1 MSGHPQGGRNDY
13 DDGYG
18 QNHNQAQ
25 PQAQGQAQQ
34 GQDGYYHDDQY
45 GQYHDDARGQG
56 QGQGQ
61 YQQQGDAYYDESA
74 YYDGQNNGQYQQ
86 NGYYDDRNQQGYQ
99 DEYYNDQYY
108 DQGGAQDG
116 YGGQPR
122 RRNHDSE
129 EDSETFSDFTMR
141 SDMARATDMDY
152 YGRGDERYNSYNE
165 GNNRGY
171 RPPSSQVSYSGNRSS
186 GASTPIYGMDY
197 SNALPAGQRSRE
209 PYPAWTAEAQIPC
222 TKEEIEDIFLD
233 LTAKFGF
240 QRDSMRNMY
249 DHFMTLL
256 DSRASRMP
264 PNQALLSLH
273 ADYIGG
279 ENANYRRWYF
289 AAHLDLDD
297 AVGFANMNLGK
308 ANRRTRKAR
317 KAAKKKASE
326 NPANEE
332 ETLDAYEGD
341 NSLEAAEYR
350 WKTRMNRMSQHD
362 RVRQIALYLLCW
374 GEANQVRFMPELM
387 CFIFKCAD
395 DYLNSPAGQAQTEPI
410 EEFTYLNQIITPLYQ
425 YCRDQGYEIQDGKY
439 VRRERD
445 HAQIIGYDDINQLF
459 WYPEGLERIVFED
472 KSRMVDLPP
481 AERFLK
487 LKDVLWKKVFF
498 KTYYESRSWFHM
510 IINFNRIWVI
520 HFTSFWFY
528 TAYNS
533 QPVYTKGYEQQQ
545 DQKPEKAAI
554 LSAVALGGTI
564 ASLIQIIATLCEW
577 SYVPRKWAG
586 AQHLTKR
593 LFFLLAVFAVN
604 VGPSVYIF
612 GLGKRTGMIADI
624 LGGVQFAV
632 ALITFIFFSLM
643 PIGGLFGSYL
653 TKNSRKYVASQTFT
667 ASYPRLKGNDMW
679 MSYGLWVLVF
689 AAKLAESYFFLTLSI
704 KDPIRILA
712 HMTKPICLGDAIFG
726 NILCQY
732 QPRILLGLMYFMD
745 LILFFLDSYLW
756 YIIANMLFSVA
767 RSFYL
772 GVSIWTPWRN
782 IFSRLPKRIYSK
794 VLATTDMEIKYKPKV
809 LISQIWNAVVIS
821 MYREHLLAIDHVQ
834 KLLYHQ
840 VPSEQ
845 EGKRTLRAPT
855 FFVSQ
860 EDHSFKTEF
869 FPAQS
874 EAERR
879 ISFFAQSLSTPI
891 PEPLPVD
898 NMPTF
903 TVLIPHYGEK
913 ILLSLREIIREDEPY
928 SRVTL
933 LEYLKQ
939 LHPHEW
945 DCFVKDTKILAD
957 ETSQFNGDDE
967 KNEKDTAKSKIDDLP
982 FYCIGFKSAAPEY
995 TLRTR
1000 IWASL
1005 RSQTLYRTISGFMN
1019 YSRAIKLLYRVE
1031 NPEVVQM
1038 FGGNSDKLER
1048 ELERMARRK
1057 YKICV
1062 SMQRYAKFN
1071 KEERENTEFL
1081 LRAYP
1086 DLQIAYLDEE
1096 PPVNEGDEPRI
1107 YSALIDGH
1115 SEIME
1120 NGMRR
1125 PKFRIQL
1132 SGNPILGDGKS
1143 DNQNHSIIFYRGEY
1157 IQLIDA
1163 NQDNYLEECLKIRS
1177 VLAEFEEMTTDNVSP
1192 YTPGIP
1198 NPNFNPVAILGAR
1211 EYIFSENIG
1220 ILGDIAAGKE
1230 QTFGTMF
1237 ARTLAQIGGK
1247 LHYGHPDFLNG
1258 IFMTTRGGVS
1268 KAQKGLHLNEDI
1280 YAGMNALLRGG
1291 RIKHCEYYQ
1300 CGKGRDLGFG
1310 SVLNFTTKIGTGM
1323 GEQMLSREY
1332 YYMGTQL
1339 PLDRFL
1345 SFFYAHPGFHI
1356 NNMFIMLSVQCFM
1369 FVLLNL
1375 GALHHETIL
1384 CAFNKDI
1391 PITDPQWPNG
1401 CANLV
1406 PVFDW
1411 VARCIISIFIVFF
1424 ISFVP
1429 LVVQELTERGFWRA
1443 ATRLAKHFSSG
1454 SPFFEV
1460 FVTQI
1465 YANSLHTN
1473 LSFGGARY
1481 IGTGRGFATARIPF
1495 GILYS
1500 RFAGPSI
1507 YIGARSLMILLFAS
1521 ITVWGPWLIYFWA
1534 SLLSLCL
1541 APFLFNPHQFSWD
1554 DFFIDYREYLRWLSR
1569 GNTRSHSA
1577 SWIGYC
1583 RLSRTRLTGY
1593 KRKVLGD
1600 PTAKLSGDVPRA
1612 KFTNIFFSE
1621 ILGPFVLVL
1630 ITIVPY
1636 LFINAQTGVTDK
1648 RNKTL
1653 ETGNLP
1659 EPKASG
1665 ALVRIG
1671 LIAFGPIAVNAAIL
1685 LGLFALACCAGPLL
1699 SMCCKKFG
1707 AVLAAIAHAIAVIM
1721 LLIFFVVMV
1730 FLEGFSF
1737 ARALSG
1743 MIAVVAIQRFFFKL
1757 IVSLALTR
1765 EFKADTSNIA
1775 WWTGKWYTMGWHTIS
1790 QPGREFLCKIVELG
1804 MFAADF
1810 ILGHVLLF
1818 FMLPVLLLPYADK
1831 FHSVMLFWLRPSRQI
1846 RPPIYSL
1853 KQTKLRKRRVI
1864 RYAILYFLLLVVFL
1878 ALVVGPVVVGG
1889 KLKFALPKLPMEI
1902 LQPTGYNNNNTNASP
1917 TGSCRGPC
1925 PVFQGEDGAG
1935 GGGGAAR
1942 NTDTSGSNKFRRP
1955 SKVHLEIVIGHHK
1968 DYTST
1973 PHSIMDLQEVQNATA
1988 RFLNDANVHFQR
2000 IPGSAIA
2007 VRYIKSSYQND
2018 PVRSAIEL
2026 FLFLFAVRY
2035 LLAPKYSTLKKVQL
2049 SDAEIDELV
2058 DDWTPEPLVAPPT
2071 AFEELDNEKRP
2082 VIVGPT
2088 GPKVKLS
2095 TGRTVTNLA
2104 SYNYYNFIANETL
2117 KEKAIQ
2123 TLRTYGVGPCGPPGF
2138 YGTQDVH
2145 IKTESDVAA
2154 HLGVPACIIYAQ
2166 SFSTISSVIP
2176 SFSKRGDIIV
2186 ADKAVNFAVRKGIQI
2201 SRSTVRWYEHN
2212 DMEDLQKVLQKVVK
2226 EQAKK
2231 PLTRRF
2237 IITEGLFENTGD
2249 SVDLPQL
2256 ITLKLKYKFRL
2267 ILDETWS
2274 YGVLGRTGRGLT
2286 EAQNVDAA
2294 EVDMIIGS
2302 LSGPLC
2308 AAGGFCAGNEEVV
2321 EHQRISS
2328 ASYTYSA
2335 ALPALLA
2342 TTASETIALLQEQP
2356 EILVGLRENVRALR
2370 AQLDPRSDWV
2380 VSTSSADNPMVLL
2393 TLKEDVVEARKLSLD
2408 DQNQI
2413 FRDVVDECLANGV
2426 LITRVKAFPLGL
2438 GVNPRDAEWQ
2448 PLPTLK
2454 VCVSSGLT
2462 KKEVEKAG
2470 TVIRHAI
2477 TKIVAKRK

>member
-1 MSGHPQGGRNDY
+1 MSGHPQGAQY

-18 QNHNQAQ
+18 QGH
-25 PQAQGQAQQ
+25 Q
-34 GQDGYYHDDQY
+34 GQDSYYQDEQY
-45 GQYHDDARGQG
+45 GQYHDDRRGAPA
-56 QGQGQ
+56 
-61 YQQQGDAYYDESA
+61 YQDQQAGDAYYDESA
-74 YYDGQNNGQYQQ
+74 YYDGQGHAQGHYQQ
-86 NGYYDDRNQQGYQ
+86 DGYYDDRAQSGYQQ

-108 DQGGAQDG
+108 DQGGAHAG
-116 YGGQPR
+116 YDQGGKPR
-122 RRNHDSE
+122 RPHDSE

-152 YGRGDERYNSYNE
+152 YGRGDERYNSYN
-165 GNNRGY
+165 GGDGNRGY
-171 RPPSSQVSYSGNRSS
+171 RPPSSQISYGGNRSS

-197 SNALPAGQRSRE
+197 TNALPAGQRSRE
-209 PYPAWTAEAQIPC
+209 PYPAWTTEAQIPC
-222 TKEEIEDIFLD
+222 TKEEVEDIFLE

-249 DHFMTLL
+249 DHLMTLL
-256 DSRASRMP
+256 DSRASRMS

-297 AVGFANMNLGK
+297 AVGFANMKLGK
-308 ANRRTRKAR
+308 AGRKTRKAR
-317 KAAKKKASE
+317 RAAKKKAGD
-326 NPANEE
+326 NPGNEQ
-332 ETLDAYEGD
+332 ETLDALEGD

-350 WKTRMNRMSQHD
+350 WKTRMNRMSQQE

-374 GEANQVRFMPELM
+374 GEANQVRFVPECL

-395 DYLNSPAGQAQTEPI
+395 DYLNSPAGQANTEPV
-410 EEFTYLNQIITPLYQ
+410 EEFTYLNNIITPLYQ
-425 YCRDQGYEIQDGKY
+425 FCRDQGYEIQDGKY
-439 VRRERD
+439 IRRERD
-445 HAQIIGYDDINQLF
+445 HAAIIGYDDINQLF
-459 WYPEGLERIVFED
+459 WYPEGIERIVMED
-472 KSRMVDLPP
+472 KTRIVDLPP
-481 AERFLK
+481 AERYSK
-487 LKDVLWKKVFF
+487 LKDVVWKKVFF
-498 KTYYESRSWFHM
+498 KTYYERRSWGHM
-510 IINFNRIWVI
+510 LVNFNRIWVI
-520 HFTSFWFY
+520 HISAFWFY
-528 TAYNS
+528 ISYNAR
-533 QPVYTKGYEQQQ
+533 PIYTKNYQQQ
-545 DQKPEKAAI
+545 LDNQPERAAT
-554 LSAVALGGTI
+554 LSAVALGGGI
-564 ASLIQIIATLCEW
+564 ASLIQILATLMEW
-577 SYVPRKWAG
+577 AYVPRKWAG

-593 LFFLLAVFAVN
+593 LLFLLLAFAVN

-612 GLGKRTGMIADI
+612 LINRSDRIAGVLGV
-624 LGGVQFAV
+624 VQFIV
-632 ALITFIFFSLM
+632 ALFTYAFFSVM
-643 PIGGLFGSYL
+643 PLGALFGSYL
-653 TKNSRKYVASQTFT
+653 TRNSRQYVASQTFT
-667 ASYPRLKGNDMW
+667 ASFPRLKGNDMW
-679 MSYGLWVLVF
+679 MSYGLWVMVF
-689 AAKLAESYFFLTLSI
+689 AAKLAESYFFLALSF
-704 KDPIRILA
+704 KDPIRILS
-712 HMTKPICLGDAIFG
+712 HMKQPSCVGDT
-726 NILCQY
+726 ILKDYLCKY
-732 QPRILLGLMYFMD
+732 QPRILLGLMFFTD
-745 LILFFLDSYLW
+745 LVLFFLDTYLW
-756 YIIANMLFSVA
+756 YIILNMLFSVS

-903 TVLIPHYGEK
+903 TVLIPHYSEK

-957 ETSQFNGDDE
+957 ETSQFNGDYE
-967 KNEKDTAKSKIDDLP
+967 KSEKDTAKTKIDDLP

-1062 SMQRYAKFN
+1062 SMQRYAKFS

-1115 SEIME
+1115 SEIMD

-1163 NQDNYLEECLKIRS
+1163 NQDNYLEQCLKIRS

-1198 NPNFNPVAILGAR
+1198 SPKFNPVAILGAR

-1220 ILGDIAAGKE
+1220 ILGDVAAGKE
-1230 QTFGTMF
+1230 QTFGTLF

-1280 YAGMNALLRGG
+1280 YAGMTALLRGG

-1332 YYMGTQL
+1332 YYLGTQL

-1356 NNMFIMLSVQCFM
+1356 NNLFIMLSVQCFM

-1375 GALHHETIL
+1375 GALKHETIV
-1384 CAFNKDI
+1384 CSYDKNI
-1391 PITDPQWPNG
+1391 PITDPLWPNG
-1401 CANLV
+1401 CANLT

-1411 VARCIISIFIVFF
+1411 VTRCIVSIFIVFF
-1424 ISFVP
+1424 VSFVP

-1443 ATRLAKHFSSG
+1443 ATRLAKHFSSA

-1465 YANSLHTN
+1465 YSNALHTD

-1507 YIGARSLMILLFAS
+1507 YIGARSLMMLLFATL
-1521 ITVWGPWLIYFWA
+1521 TVWGPWLVYFWL
-1534 SLLSLCL
+1534 SLLALCVS
-1541 APFLFNPHQFSWD
+1541 PFLFNPHQFSWD

-1593 KRKVLGD
+1593 KRKALGD
-1600 PTAKLSGDVPRA
+1600 PTSKLSGDIPRA
-1612 KFTNIFFSE
+1612 SFGNIFLSE
-1621 ILGPFVLVL
+1621 IVGPLFLVA
-1630 ITIVPY
+1630 ITLVPY
-1636 LFINAQTGVTDK
+1636 LFINAQTGVKLSTHIQDNPTDF
-1648 RNKTL
+1648 ND
-1653 ETGNLP
+1653 
-1659 EPKASG
+1659 ASKIKPTASLIRV
-1665 ALVRIG
+1665 ALV
-1671 LIAFGPIAVNAAIL
+1671 AFGPIAVNAGVAAVF
-1685 LGLFALACCAGPLL
+1685 FAMACCMGPLL

-1707 AVLAAIAHAIAVIM
+1707 AVLAAIAHAIAVIS
-1721 LLIFFVVMV
+1721 LFAFFEVMM

-1737 ARALSG
+1737 TKALAG
-1743 MIAVVAIQRFFFKL
+1743 MIAVVAIQRFFYKL
-1757 IVSLALTR
+1757 IISLALTR
-1765 EFKADTSNIA
+1765 EFKADTANIA
-1775 WWTGKWYTMGWHTIS
+1775 WWTGKWYTMGWHTIT
-1790 QPGREFLCKIVELG
+1790 QPGREFLCKITELG
-1804 MFAADF
+1804 LFAADF
-1810 ILGHVLLF
+1810 MLGHFILF
-1818 FMLPVLLLPYADK
+1818 VMLPVIVIPYADK

-1864 RYAILYFLLLVVFL
+1864 RYAILYFVLLVVFL
-1878 ALVVGPVVVGG
+1878 VLIVGPVIITKFNV
-1889 KLKFALPKLPMEI
+1889 LKSFKVKVPMDL
-1902 LQPTGYNNNNTNASP
+1902 LQPTGLNNNDTLSIV
-1917 TGSCRGPC
+1917 TGTCIGGKC
-1925 PVFQGEDGAG
+1925 PLQPGVDAQATGDA
-1935 GGGGAAR
+1935 AAR
-1942 NTDTSGSNKFRRP
+1942 
-1955 SKVHLEIVIGHHK
+1955 L
-1968 DYTST
+1968 
-1973 PHSIMDLQEVQNATA
+1973 A
-1988 RFLNDANVHFQR
+1988 RFL
-2000 IPGSAIA
+2000 
-2007 VRYIKSSYQND
+2007 
-2018 PVRSAIEL
+2018 
-2026 FLFLFAVRY
+2026 
-2035 LLAPKYSTLKKVQL
+2035 
-2049 SDAEIDELV
+2049 
-2058 DDWTPEPLVAPPT
+2058 
-2071 AFEELDNEKRP
+2071 AF
-2082 VIVGPT
+2082 
-2088 GPKVKLS
+2088 
-2095 TGRTVTNLA
+2095 
-2104 SYNYYNFIANETL
+2104 
-2117 KEKAIQ
+2117 
-2123 TLRTYGVGPCGPPGF
+2123 
-2138 YGTQDVH
+2138 
-2145 IKTESDVAA
+2145 
-2154 HLGVPACIIYAQ
+2154 
-2166 SFSTISSVIP
+2166 
-2176 SFSKRGDIIV
+2176 
-2186 ADKAVNFAVRKGIQI
+2186 
-2201 SRSTVRWYEHN
+2201 
-2212 DMEDLQKVLQKVVK
+2212 
-2226 EQAKK
+2226 
-2231 PLTRRF
+2231 
-2237 IITEGLFENTGD
+2237 
-2249 SVDLPQL
+2249 
-2256 ITLKLKYKFRL
+2256 
-2267 ILDETWS
+2267 
-2274 YGVLGRTGRGLT
+2274 
-2286 EAQNVDAA
+2286 
-2294 EVDMIIGS
+2294 
-2302 LSGPLC
+2302 
-2308 AAGGFCAGNEEVV
+2308 
-2321 EHQRISS
+2321 
-2328 ASYTYSA
+2328 
-2335 ALPALLA
+2335 
-2342 TTASETIALLQEQP
+2342 
-2356 EILVGLRENVRALR
+2356 
-2370 AQLDPRSDWV
+2370 
-2380 VSTSSADNPMVLL
+2380 
-2393 TLKEDVVEARKLSLD
+2393 
-2408 DQNQI
+2408 
-2413 FRDVVDECLANGV
+2413 
-2426 LITRVKAFPLGL
+2426 
-2438 GVNPRDAEWQ
+2438 
-2448 PLPTLK
+2448 
-2454 VCVSSGLT
+2454 
-2462 KKEVEKAG
+2462 
-2470 TVIRHAI
+2470 
-2477 TKIVAKRK
+2477 

>member
-1 MSGHPQGGRNDY
+1 
-13 DDGYG
+13 
-18 QNHNQAQ
+18 
-25 PQAQGQAQQ
+25 
-34 GQDGYYHDDQY
+34 
-45 GQYHDDARGQG
+45 
-56 QGQGQ
+56 
-61 YQQQGDAYYDESA
+61 
-74 YYDGQNNGQYQQ
+74 
-86 NGYYDDRNQQGYQ
+86 
-99 DEYYNDQYY
+99 
-108 DQGGAQDG
+108 
-116 YGGQPR
+116 
-122 RRNHDSE
+122 
-129 EDSETFSDFTMR
+129 MR

-152 YGRGDERYNSYNE
+152 YGHGDERYNSYN
-165 GNNRGY
+165 GDGQRGY
-171 RPPSSQVSYSGNRSS
+171 RPPSSQVSYGGNRSS

-197 SNALPAGQRSRE
+197 TNALPAGQRSRE
-209 PYPAWTAEAQIPC
+209 PYPAWTSDAQIPC
-222 TKEEIEDIFLD
+222 TKEEIEDIFLE

-256 DSRASRMP
+256 DSRASRMS
-264 PNQALLSLH
+264 PNQAVLSLH

-297 AVGFANMNLGK
+297 AVGFANMKLGK
-308 ANRRTRKAR
+308 ASRSTRKAR
-317 KAAKKKASE
+317 RAAKKKAGDNPE
-326 NPANEE
+326 NEAA
-332 ETLDAYEGD
+332 TLEAFEGD

-350 WKTRMNRMSQHD
+350 WKTRMNRMSQQD
-362 RVRQIALYLLCW
+362 RVRQVALYLLCW
-374 GEANQVRFMPELM
+374 GEANQVRFMPECL

-395 DYLNSPAGQAQTEPI
+395 DYLNSPVGQAATETV
-410 EEFTYLNQIITPLYQ
+410 EEFTYLNNVITPLYQ

-445 HAQIIGYDDINQLF
+445 HAAIIGYDDINQLF
-459 WYPEGLERIVFED
+459 WYPEGIERIVMAD
-472 KSRMVDLPP
+472 KSRIVDLPP
-481 AERFLK
+481 AERYAK

-498 KTYYESRSWFHM
+498 KTYYERRSWGHM
-510 IINFNRIWVI
+510 LVNFNRIWII
-520 HFTSFWFY
+520 HLCAFWFY
-528 TAYNS
+528 TSYNS
-533 QPVYTKGYEQQQ
+533 RPIYTIDYQQQ
-545 DQKPEKAAI
+545 LDNQPEKAAT
-554 LSAVALGGTI
+554 LSAVALGGTV
-564 ASLIQIIATLCEW
+564 ASLIQIFATLMEW
-577 SYVPRKWAG
+577 AYVPRKWAG

-593 LFFLLAVFAVN
+593 LLFLIVVFAIN

-612 GLGKRTGMIADI
+612 LISRTGQIAII
-624 LGGVQFAV
+624 LGVVQFII
-632 ALITFIFFSLM
+632 ALITYVFFSVM
-643 PIGGLFGSYL
+643 PLGGLFGSYL
-653 TKNSRKYVASQTFT
+653 TRNSRQYVASQTFT

-679 MSYGLWVLVF
+679 MSYGLWVMVF
-689 AAKLAESYFFLTLSI
+689 AAKLAESYFFLALSF
-704 KDPIRILA
+704 KDPIRILS
-712 HMTKPICLGDAIFG
+712 HMKKPDCLGDAILQKY
-726 NILCQY
+726 LCPY
-732 QPRILLGLMYFMD
+732 QPRILLGLMFFTD
-745 LILFFLDSYLW
+745 LILFFLDTYLW
-756 YIIANMLFSVA
+756 YIILNMLFSVS

-809 LISQIWNAVVIS
+809 LISQIWNAIVIS

-903 TVLIPHYGEK
+903 TVLIPHYSEK

-957 ETSQFNGDDE
+957 ETSQFNGDYE
-967 KNEKDTAKSKIDDLP
+967 KSEKDTAKSKIDDLP

-1062 SMQRYAKFN
+1062 SMQRYAKFS

-1096 PPVNEGDEPRI
+1096 PPANEGEEPRI

-1115 SEIME
+1115 SELMD

-1125 PKFRIQL
+1125 PKFRVQL

-1143 DNQNHSIIFYRGEY
+1143 DNQNHAIIFYRGEY

-1220 ILGDIAAGKE
+1220 ILGDVAAGKE

-1280 YAGMNALLRGG
+1280 YAGMTALLRGG

-1310 SVLNFTTKIGTGM
+1310 SILNFTTKIGTGM

-1332 YYMGTQL
+1332 YYLGTQL

-1356 NNMFIMLSVQCFM
+1356 NNVFIMLSVQCFM
-1369 FVLLNL
+1369 FVLINL
-1375 GALHHETIL
+1375 GALKHETII
-1384 CAFNKDI
+1384 CRYDKDI

-1411 VARCIISIFIVFF
+1411 VTRCIVSIFIVLFVAF
-1424 ISFVP
+1424 IP
-1429 LVVQELTERGFWRA
+1429 LAVQELTERGFWRA
-1443 ATRLAKHFSSG
+1443 ATRLGKHFSSA

-1460 FVTQI
+1460 FVCQI
-1465 YANSLHTN
+1465 YSNALHTDMT
-1473 LSFGGARY
+1473 FGGARY

-1507 YIGARSLMILLFAS
+1507 YVGARSLMMLLFATL
-1521 ITVWGPWLIYFWA
+1521 TVWGPWLVYFWL
-1534 SLLSLCL
+1534 SLLALCVC
-1541 APFLFNPHQFSWD
+1541 PFLFNPHQFSWD

-1593 KRKVLGD
+1593 KRKALGD
-1600 PTAKLSGDVPRA
+1600 PSSKLSGDVPRA
-1612 KFTNIFFSE
+1612 SFANVFLAE
-1621 ILGPFVLVL
+1621 IVGPLVLVAITL
-1630 ITIVPY
+1630 IPY
-1636 LFINAQTGVTDK
+1636 LFINAQTGVADAHPANDPDDVK
-1648 RNKTL
+1648 A
-1653 ETGNLP
+1653 TG
-1659 EPKASG
+1659 S
-1665 ALVRIG
+1665 LVRVG
-1671 LIAFGPIAVNAAIL
+1671 LVAFGPIAVNAGVLA
-1685 LGLFALACCAGPLL
+1685 GFFAMACCMGPVL

-1721 LLIFFVVMV
+1721 LLAFFEVMFV
-1730 FLEGFSF
+1730 LEGFVF
-1737 ARALSG
+1737 AKALSG

-1757 IVSLALTR
+1757 IITLVLTR

-1775 WWTGKWYTMGWHTIS
+1775 WWTGKWYTMGWHTIT
-1790 QPGREFLCKIVELG
+1790 QPGREFLCKITELG

-1810 ILGHVLLF
+1810 LLGHFILF
-1818 FMLPVLLLPYADK
+1818 IMLPIIIMPWADK

-1864 RYAILYFLLLVVFL
+1864 RYAILYFVILVVLL
-1878 ALVVGPVVVGG
+1878 ALIVGPVVGG
-1889 KLKFALPKLPMEI
+1889 KYLKVASLLKSVPMDL
-1902 LQPTGYNNNNTNASP
+1902 LQPTGLSNNDTKASTTGKCINNL
-1917 TGSCRGPC
+1917 PC
-1925 PVFQGEDGAG
+1925 PGPG
-1935 GGGGAAR
+1935 GDDAAATDAAAATTDAAAR
-1942 NTDTSGSNKFRRP
+1942 
-1955 SKVHLEIVIGHHK
+1955 L
-1968 DYTST
+1968 
-1973 PHSIMDLQEVQNATA
+1973 L
-1988 RFLNDANVHFQR
+1988 RFM
-2000 IPGSAIA
+2000 
-2007 VRYIKSSYQND
+2007 
-2018 PVRSAIEL
+2018 
-2026 FLFLFAVRY
+2026 
-2035 LLAPKYSTLKKVQL
+2035 
-2049 SDAEIDELV
+2049 
-2058 DDWTPEPLVAPPT
+2058 
-2071 AFEELDNEKRP
+2071 AF
-2082 VIVGPT
+2082 
-2088 GPKVKLS
+2088 
-2095 TGRTVTNLA
+2095 
-2104 SYNYYNFIANETL
+2104 
-2117 KEKAIQ
+2117 
-2123 TLRTYGVGPCGPPGF
+2123 
-2138 YGTQDVH
+2138 
-2145 IKTESDVAA
+2145 
-2154 HLGVPACIIYAQ
+2154 
-2166 SFSTISSVIP
+2166 
-2176 SFSKRGDIIV
+2176 
-2186 ADKAVNFAVRKGIQI
+2186 
-2201 SRSTVRWYEHN
+2201 
-2212 DMEDLQKVLQKVVK
+2212 
-2226 EQAKK
+2226 
-2231 PLTRRF
+2231 
-2237 IITEGLFENTGD
+2237 
-2249 SVDLPQL
+2249 
-2256 ITLKLKYKFRL
+2256 
-2267 ILDETWS
+2267 
-2274 YGVLGRTGRGLT
+2274 
-2286 EAQNVDAA
+2286 
-2294 EVDMIIGS
+2294 
-2302 LSGPLC
+2302 
-2308 AAGGFCAGNEEVV
+2308 
-2321 EHQRISS
+2321 
-2328 ASYTYSA
+2328 
-2335 ALPALLA
+2335 
-2342 TTASETIALLQEQP
+2342 
-2356 EILVGLRENVRALR
+2356 
-2370 AQLDPRSDWV
+2370 
-2380 VSTSSADNPMVLL
+2380 
-2393 TLKEDVVEARKLSLD
+2393 
-2408 DQNQI
+2408 
-2413 FRDVVDECLANGV
+2413 
-2426 LITRVKAFPLGL
+2426 
-2438 GVNPRDAEWQ
+2438 
-2448 PLPTLK
+2448 
-2454 VCVSSGLT
+2454 
-2462 KKEVEKAG
+2462 
-2470 TVIRHAI
+2470 
-2477 TKIVAKRK
+2477 